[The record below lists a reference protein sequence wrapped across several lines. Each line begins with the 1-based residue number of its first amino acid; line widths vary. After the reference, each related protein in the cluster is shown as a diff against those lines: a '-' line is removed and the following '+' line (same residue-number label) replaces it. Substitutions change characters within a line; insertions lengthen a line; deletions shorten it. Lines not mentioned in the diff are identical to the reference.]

1 MMHAAATRLGWA
13 RPLLGLALVCLAVHV
28 SASPAR
34 AQEKAY
40 VHVVRAGETLA
51 SIAQAYYGDPR
62 RDVVLVRENGLP
74 DQADATIEGLRLLIP
89 TVRYHRVVAGESWR
103 SIAEHYYADPSRA
116 VALLRANNVRGNAAP
131 EEGAQLL
138 IPYPLRHL
146 AHASDSMATVSLQ
159 YYGHD
164 EHRLL
169 RAFNGGK
176 SKVSRGQII
185 LVPLFDLTLSQA
197 GAERVQSIEVA
208 AEGPA
213 GSDETRRI
221 QASVSRD
228 IPTVREQ
235 VQRGHFL
242 EATALGNQL
251 LGRGQLT
258 GNQEVSIQRELA
270 TAYVALA
277 REDLAIGAFMR
288 ALDKQPDLELDS
300 VRTSPRVLAA
310 LEAAKSERS
319 K

>member
-1 MMHAAATRLGWA
+1 MSRAQRSHLGRHPLVNA
-13 RPLLGLALVCLAVHV
+13 LVLALLLGPCLV
-28 SASPAR
+28 R
-34 AQEKAY
+34 AQEDAH

-62 RDVVLVRENGLP
+62 RDAVLVRENGLSDEASAP
-74 DQADATIEGLRLLIP
+74 IEGMRLVIP
-89 TVRYHRVVAGESWR
+89 TVRYHRVLRGESWR
-103 SIAEHYYADPSRA
+103 SIAERYYADPNRA
-116 VALLRANNVRGNAAP
+116 VALYKANNVRGTTPP

-138 IPYPLRHL
+138 VPYPLRHL
-146 AHASDSMATVSLQ
+146 AHGSDSMATLSTQ

-169 RAFNGGK
+169 RAFNGGRA
-176 SKVSRGQII
+176 KVARGQVI
-185 LVPLFDLTLSQA
+185 LVPLFDLTLSRA
-197 GAERVQSIEVA
+197 GLERVASREASSEA
-208 AEGPA
+208 AGN
-213 GSDETRRI
+213 DESRRM

-228 IPTVREQ
+228 IPTLREN
-235 VQRGHFL
+235 VQAGLFL
-242 EATALGNQL
+242 EAVALGNQL

-270 TAYVALA
+270 TAYVALG
-277 REDLAIGAFMR
+277 RPDLAVGAFVR

-310 LEAAKSERS
+310 LESAKHAHA